1 MLEELQRLQTHFSHL
16 KHRLSDLETEH
27 TQLKQEKQALEQR
40 SASEIS
46 TYKTTIAQKTQEID
60 TLSVHSADLESKHE
74 TLKQDAKVL
83 IERYNRLEKGC
94 NDLKNRFQE
103 ILAER
108 NELRVAKEKLQ
119 HDLHTA
125 QQKID
130 ILNDEQTKLVQKN
143 EHAKVKV
150 EEIIERLR
158 ILGTAE
164 DKNTQAL
171 EQITLSN
178 TLEGDQS

>member
-1 MLEELQRLQTHFSHL
+1 MLEELQRLQTHFTHL
-16 KHRLSDLETEH
+16 KNRLSDLETEH
-27 TQLKQEKQALEQR
+27 AQLKQEKQALQQS
-40 SASEIS
+40 SASELA
-46 TYKTTIAQKTQEID
+46 THKATIAQKTQEID
-60 TLSVHSADLESKHE
+60 ALSVHAADLESKHE
-74 TLKQDAKVL
+74 TLKNDAKTL

-108 NELRVAKEKLQ
+108 NELRITKEKLQ
-119 HDLHTA
+119 HDLHSA
-125 QQKID
+125 QQKIEL
-130 ILNDEQTKLVQKN
+130 LNDEQGKLVQKN
-143 EHAKVKV
+143 EHAKLKV

-171 EQITLSN
+171 EQVTLSN
-178 TLEGDQS
+178 TLEEDKS